1 MDNDYK
7 NYFEQIKTHIKTKIQ
22 KLEKSDKIFSVEWM
36 VYADV
41 RAFINQVEKG
51 QANKPTK
58 D

>member
-7 NYFEQIKTHIKTKIQ
+7 NYFEQIKTHIEAKIQ
-22 KLEKSDKIFSVEWM
+22 KLEESDKIFSVEWL

-51 QANKPTK
+51 QANRPTAN
-58 D
+58 